1 MGASFFAFFILPFL
15 LVPSLLVSIFFSVT
29 GLNISDISLPYDPE
43 KGLVWEYDNK
53 DDIYIDLVETVIR
66 GDEQVFRFKR
76 NRQDFIADTGC
87 MMDLVFT
94 AENGST
100 ETYYASTKYVGF
112 GKTKILSED
121 EVAVFEFTVNATET
135 YDDSVWIV
143 DSSYS
148 YDDHVLYSPDMK
160 ENPKTVTVAYELGSD
175 DDDKIYVGIR
185 TCSEK
190 EDYLESFGVLL
201 YFTSG
206 EAELIR
212 EDHYI
217 KGVSETSVQ

>member
-1 MGASFFAFFILPFL
+1 MGASFFAFLILPFL
-15 LVPSLLVSIFFSVT
+15 LVTTLLGNIFFSTT
-29 GLNISDISLPYDPE
+29 GLNVSEISLPYNPE
-43 KGLVWEYDNK
+43 KGLVWEYDNR
-53 DDIYIDLVETVIR
+53 DDIYINLVETIIK
-66 GDEQVFRFKR
+66 DDKQVFRFKR
-76 NRQDFIADTGC
+76 NKQDFISDTGC
-87 MMDLVFT
+87 MMDLVFA

-100 ETYYASTKYVGF
+100 KTYYAYTKAVGF
-112 GKTKILSED
+112 GRVKILSED
-121 EVAVFEFTVNATET
+121 EVAVYKFTVTATET
-135 YDDSVWIV
+135 YEDSVWIV

-148 YDDHVLYSPDMK
+148 YDDHVLYSPDTR
-160 ENPKTVTVAYELGSD
+160 ENPKTVTVVYELGSD

-201 YFTSG
+201 YCMSG

-217 KGVSETSVQ
+217 NGVSQENPA